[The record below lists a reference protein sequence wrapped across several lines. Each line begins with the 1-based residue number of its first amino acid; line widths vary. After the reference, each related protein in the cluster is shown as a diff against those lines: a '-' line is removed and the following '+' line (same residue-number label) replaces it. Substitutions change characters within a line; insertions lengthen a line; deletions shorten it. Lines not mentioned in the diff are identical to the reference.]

1 MVVVASAQAADLAT
15 TPRVEA
21 RLVAEV
27 TGVPA
32 AGGTI
37 SLALHQ
43 KMQEGWHTYW
53 INPGESG
60 EPTTLAWTLPEG
72 FAASAIKWPYPE
84 RIPFGDLANY
94 GYSNEVLLRV
104 EIAVPEGLKP
114 GSTITF
120 KTEANWLVCKDVC
133 IPESATLDL
142 TLPVVDGAPPKND
155 A

>member
-1 MVVVASAQAADLAT
+1 MRFVSALLALLMVVVASAQAADLAT

-60 EPTTLAWTLPEG
+60 ERC
-72 FAASAIKWPYPE
+72 S
-84 RIPFGDLANY
+84 R
-94 GYSNEVLLRV
+94 
-104 EIAVPEGLKP
+104 
-114 GSTITF
+114 
-120 KTEANWLVCKDVC
+120 
-133 IPESATLDL
+133 
-142 TLPVVDGAPPKND
+142 
-155 A
+155 